1 MPPTFRRVG
10 TAVAAVLLA
19 AMVVGVYLAANGG
32 GTDAPTAPAT
42 TRATTTAR
50 AAPTARA
57 ATSSTTGASGLK
69 TVRRSALP
77 AEAQATLALIAKGG
91 PYPYDRDGVVFEN
104 REGIL
109 PRKASGY
116 YHEYTVETPG
126 SDDRGA
132 RRIVAGKSG
141 ELFYTDDHYVSFR
154 EVVP

>member
-1 MPPTFRRVG
+1 M
-10 TAVAAVLLA
+10 AALLLA
-19 AMVVGVYLAANGG
+19 ALIVGVYLAGNGE

-42 TRATTTAR
+42 QATATTAASSTARGTPTTRAGT
-50 AAPTARA
+50 
-57 ATSSTTGASGLK
+57 STTGTSGLR
-69 TVRRSALP
+69 TVRRSELP

-132 RRIVAGKSG
+132 RRIVTGKSG

-154 EVVP
+154 EIVR